1 MQVGSCRRPLAFDD
15 AIDTG
20 IAVTALC
27 GGVPIELMT
36 AQHTVEFGS
45 QPLDS
50 GSTLSVEKVGAKFD
64 RDAAKGIERVRKE
77 EQLALRIDRAALH
90 GLAIPSRADFNAAI
104 AGVNVHEGGH
114 SHCTPGVV
122 VQDGK
127 RQHRALPLQ
136 FQSSCNLAGHS
147 FWRGYRGVPE
157 FPQLSVLS
165 GFHQVTELRDGE
177 RNQRRVRSSERNRSG
192 KVRHG

>member
-64 RDAAKGIERVRKE
+64 RDAAKGIERIRHE

-90 GLAIPSRADFNAAI
+90 GLAIPSRADFNATI
-104 AGVNVHEGGH
+104 AGINVHERGHSHGPPGGIVHHCKRQHCALPLEFQPSRKLGGH
-114 SHCTPGVV
+114 S
-122 VQDGK
+122 
-127 RQHRALPLQ
+127 L
-136 FQSSCNLAGHS
+136 
-147 FWRGYRGVPE
+147 WRRNCGVP
-157 FPQLSVLS
+157 QLP
-165 GFHQVTELRDGE
+165 
-177 RNQRRVRSSERNRSG
+177 
-192 KVRHG
+192 